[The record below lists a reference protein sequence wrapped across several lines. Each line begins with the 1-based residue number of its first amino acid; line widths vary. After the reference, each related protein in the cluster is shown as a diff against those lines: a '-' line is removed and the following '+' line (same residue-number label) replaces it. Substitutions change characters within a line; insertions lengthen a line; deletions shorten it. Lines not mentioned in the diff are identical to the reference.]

1 MGVAGSYR
9 RHWPKAPA
17 SRAATW
23 LGLGSGLGLRLGL
36 GLGLGLGLRLGLTC
50 GLILSSLMVCSVM
63 KS

>member
-1 MGVAGSYR
+1 LYR

-17 SRAATW
+17 SRAA
-23 LGLGSGLGLRLGL
+23 
-36 GLGLGLGLRLGLTC
+36 TC